1 MRVQLKDIDPSA
13 KEPLFRRIMSDKRL
27 AYLREGKG
35 IIGFELDLDVKQ
47 RLSGFLLVGIQK
59 HTIYVYRSDLDEEP
73 RLVLFPSLDKL
84 FDEDFEMLPLHVI
97 KTVFYDASFQGKV
110 LGTGQLETLVS
121 DLTPPEKEVDIP
133 EGVSEQMLAHMR
145 KIKEQGVILAQEND
159 VVVPMTETTAEPV
172 VEAPVDDGYTEDYNN
187 YDEYDSFDEGGDV
200 GYSYDEF
207 EDDTMADEPVYE
219 EPMSE
224 PADDERTIKLR
235 EQTFASLVEVGD
247 FATLRLGVPKAIS
260 TQVVNKALQSNV
272 DAEYRIE
279 LAILLF
285 SKLFND
291 KKI

>member
-1 MRVQLKDIDPSA
+1 MREQLKDIDPSA
-13 KEPLFRRIMSDKRL
+13 KEPLFRRIMGDKRL
-27 AYLREGKG
+27 SYLREGKG
-35 IIGFELDLDVKQ
+35 IIGFELDLDVEQ

-84 FDEDFEMLPLHVI
+84 FDDDFEILRLYVI
-97 KTVFYDASFQGKV
+97 KKVFYDATFNGKV
-110 LGTGQLETLVS
+110 LGTGRLDTLVT

-145 KIKEQGVILAQEND
+145 KIKEQGVLLAQENN
-159 VVVPMTETTAEPV
+159 VPVEEDIVTEST
-172 VEAPVDDGYTEDYNN
+172 VEAAPMDEGYVDDYNN

-200 GYSYDEF
+200 GYGYDEF
-207 EDDTMADEPVYE
+207 EEEPIADESAYE
-219 EPMSE
+219 ETVEE
-224 PADDERTIKLR
+224 PTDDERTLKLR

-285 SKLFND
+285 GKLFND